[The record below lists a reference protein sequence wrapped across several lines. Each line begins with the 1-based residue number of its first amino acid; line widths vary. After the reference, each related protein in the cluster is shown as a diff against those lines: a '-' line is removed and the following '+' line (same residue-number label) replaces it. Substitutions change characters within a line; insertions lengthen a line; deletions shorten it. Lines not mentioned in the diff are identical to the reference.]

1 MLKKKLV
8 RQPKVSK
15 VARPKAKALSLV
27 TAPAGS
33 FFWVNNG
40 PPLRHLLDLSKFLAI
55 ITEEQFHYH
64 TQRAGNDFAKW
75 VEAILSDKL
84 CARALEKSKTV
95 ATARAAVGR
104 ALKRYNV

>member
-8 RQPKVSK
+8 R
-15 VARPKAKALSLV
+15 RPKTKVIPL
-27 TAPAGS
+27 TIAPAGA

-55 ITEEQFHYH
+55 ITEEQFSYH
-64 TQRAGNDFAKW
+64 TKRAGNDFAKW
-75 VEAILSDKL
+75 VEAILGDKL

-95 ATARAAVGR
+95 ATARLAVSR